1 MSEGR
6 SGTAIDGSDASV
18 EPPPE
23 AGAKIAADLDA
34 AEADAASGKP
44 TDIDSARVAGGEVE
58 RLPLPVT
65 AQMVVLTILVT
76 AVHLMFLLLE
86 PTPRWV
92 LVLGALAVVLGTEGA
107 LRSAWPDR
115 FRRAGE
121 ATPYVFLPALY
132 VIATPVLIEH
142 NVRGPWVILAGL
154 AGGLGFG
161 VVLLAAVGSVRPL
174 ASAYQPSRILATI
187 ATYFVA
193 FALFSLVYVLDLDL
207 GPAIVAVAIVA
218 VMLGI
223 EVLREGEVDPI
234 ETLIFAG
241 IAGIV
246 VGQARLL
253 LYWFDLDTYLAGLTL
268 LIAFFLV
275 TGLLHAH
282 LTRHL
287 TRLTTA
293 EHAGVAAA
301 GIALVVIAR
310 GNGLA

>member
-1 MSEGR
+1 M
-6 SGTAIDGSDASV
+6 SDARPDEALE
-18 EPPPE
+18 EPTSIEE
-23 AGAKIAADLDA
+23 AR
-34 AEADAASGKP
+34 
-44 TDIDSARVAGGEVE
+44 RVPVIE

-65 AQMVVLTILVT
+65 AQMVVLNMLV
-76 AVHLMFLLLE
+76 AVVFLMFLLIE

-92 LVLGALAVVLGTEGA
+92 LVVGAILAVLGTEGA

-115 FRRAGE
+115 FRRTGE
-121 ATPYVFLPALY
+121 AAPFVFLPALY

-142 NVRGPWVILAGL
+142 NIRGAWVIPMGL
-154 AGGLGFG
+154 LGAAGFG
-161 VVLLAAVGSVRPL
+161 ALLLATTGSVRPH
-174 ASAYQPSRILATI
+174 APVYQPSRVLATI

-207 GPAIVAVAIVA
+207 AAAIVAVAIVS

-234 ETLIFAG
+234 ETLVFAG

-253 LYWFDLDTYLAGLTL
+253 LWWFDLDTYLAGLTL

-287 TRLTTA
+287 TRMTTA
-293 EHAGVAAA
+293 EHSIVAVL
-301 GIALVVIAR
+301 GLALVVVAR
-310 GNGLA
+310 ANGLA